1 MPPDASTLEGL
12 RNHLQGQDVSIHDE
26 FAKRFVERM
35 STLFAGF
42 AGRVV
47 EAWHSTVEV
56 RCPLASSSCSSS
68 TC

>member
-56 RCPLASSSCSSS
+56 R
-68 TC
+68 